1 MVVFPRSSKND
12 KVRYRD
18 WRKIIVGF
26 IFSII
31 LKQTQLTQFIPS
43 SRSSITSGIFCF
55 FAGFGFLENNDELFL
70 KDEMFSPIS
79 LNSLS
84 CSWWA
89 PMTNDEG
96 NPEEVVW
103 GSVDTFITLAPFE
116 GSYTS
121 KCIVIT

>member
-1 MVVFPRSSKND
+1 MIEETFLWLFVF
-12 KVRYRD
+12 
-18 WRKIIVGF
+18 G
-26 IFSII
+26 II
-31 LKQTQLTQFIPS
+31 LIQTQLAQFIPS

-55 FAGFGFLENNDELFL
+55 FAGFVFLENNDELFL

-96 NPEEVVW
+96 NPEEA
-103 GSVDTFITLAPFE
+103 I
-116 GSYTS
+116 
-121 KCIVIT
+121 

>member
-1 MVVFPRSSKND
+1 MV
-12 KVRYRD
+12 
-18 WRKIIVGF
+18 

-31 LKQTQLTQFIPS
+31 RKQTQLTQFIPS

-96 NPEEVVW
+96 NPEEVV
-103 GSVDTFITLAPFE
+103 
-116 GSYTS
+116 
-121 KCIVIT
+121 